1 MAELFPDSNYRF
13 QMNLERGSIREFF
26 RETSAHEEILRN
38 RRYWL
43 AENPTR
49 YAEMRE
55 PAVPLLDETLEIL
68 NQMEVLDSD
77 DLRQCCSMHVPSD
90 RCLELGRILEPDYLF
105 LIPDGPQF
113 RLVGACV
120 CFPSSWSL
128 QEKIDRPLDFIHDV
142 VPDLNAQIGSQITR
156 FLFSL
161 KPGTAMLRANWGLS
175 RSGEFNQHP
184 SRKLPRLA
192 AETNVDEI
200 WLRIERQALVHLP
213 QSSGVLFGIRIETF
227 PVLELK
233 AHPKEAHGLARA
245 LRTMPP
251 EMARYK
257 NIEAVRER
265 VACELEKIPPTLEEG
280 GQPPPPVGRH

>member
-1 MAELFPDSNYRF
+1 MTELFPDSNYRF
-13 QMNLERGSIREFF
+13 QMNLERGSVSEFF
-26 RETSAHEEILRN
+26 RNSLAHEEILRS

-43 AENPTR
+43 GEDPPR
-49 YAEMRE
+49 YSEMRE

-68 NQMEVLDSD
+68 HQVEVLNSD
-77 DLRQCCSMHVPSD
+77 ELRQCRSMPVPLD
-90 RCLELGRILEPDYLF
+90 RCMELGRILEPDYL
-105 LIPDGPQF
+105 LLVPDGPQF

-128 QEKIDRPLDFIHDV
+128 QEKIDRPLNFIHDV

-161 KPGTAMLRANWGLS
+161 KPGNAMLHANWGLS

-184 SRKLPRLA
+184 SRKLPRLVA
-192 AETNVDEI
+192 GTTMDEI

-213 QSSGVLFGIRIETF
+213 QSNGVLFGIRIETF
-227 PVLELK
+227 PVMELK
-233 AHPKEAHGLARA
+233 ANPANAHGLARA
-245 LRTMPP
+245 LRTMPA

-257 NIEAVRER
+257 SIDLVREQ
-265 VACELEKIPPTLEEG
+265 VAYELEREGIPL
-280 GQPPPPVGRH
+280 